1 MNCFRTISASLF
13 LLALPLLARAQ
24 NSPGQ
29 SEFSTYAPA
38 GPLDMVDMSTGNF
51 RLNIPVLEVPGPEGS
66 FALPLHYRAGIGLNQ
81 EASWV
86 GLGWSLNAGAIT
98 RTVNQFPDDANGEP
112 LVLINKNPGRRGWS
126 SNLGVLNLGW
136 DSQTGHQGNVDIG
149 FASANWNHGLRGASV
164 AGVGYQKGE
173 GLKFSLMQMA
183 SAALTVATA
192 GTTSAIAKAVGVTG
206 KAAATGVDVGFSAVV
221 GAAVAQ
227 AIGNLTGPSSKA
239 GGYTRV
245 TQRFEKHG
253 GLFTNYWIFID
264 NSSTQ
269 KMYGPLYFQ
278 NLGAGANSGAPE
290 IKYGPNLYKGSTAAG
305 QAGVFYSSEQ
315 NSTTSTSYRQE
326 VSADVSLP
334 VKPFDPYEKNNMR
347 PLSVTYDNFT
357 VSGPGVSGSIRP
369 YRLDVG
375 SVAFPRQMNDEH
387 FKYNLVPFAQQRAE
401 FIYEGSAANTYEHA
415 QGTGTNQGKL
425 GISQQWQ
432 DKGNLI
438 LDDKLLYDGATR
450 VQPDR
455 YGLKGGRL
463 AQGRQVEYFTNAEI
477 NQAGTAAPAVQG
489 KFLDFAAPESYTV
502 NQPII
507 TGYTQPCGAA
517 LACDEQPEPIYQ
529 DNFVTVS
536 NRFRAGLPAQG
547 IGAFVI
553 TAEDG
558 TRYHFALPVY
568 HYKQFSKSWNVGK
581 PAEYTSE
588 KMGYDGSPYAY
599 ATAWLLTAIT
609 GPDFVDK
616 GVKGVLDDA
625 DEGRWVKFE
634 YGRFSSQ
641 FKWRAPY
648 QGNATVDNGYTTLP
662 DGKPAPTYEA
672 YSEGY
677 KETYYLNA
685 ISTRSHTA
693 LFIKDVRQDGRGHY
707 SGNTTRNPNLGINE
721 KEPASSLRLSEI
733 VLLPNED
740 YQQLKTAYGFG
751 TNTANNAAT
760 RNAALLGATDSFDK
774 VFDTGDLDANPDAR
788 AYLRR
793 QQLKRLQFHY
803 SYRLCPGTDNSFASA
818 KAAPAPGADA
828 CQRRG
833 KLTLESFSTL
843 GANDARLIPDFK
855 FEYGYNPAYDAEKY
869 DAYGFYKRERVK
881 KDNLLVNQSSAAV
894 NAEGQSQASEDG
906 SAWSLKR
913 LRNPLG
919 SVMEVSYERDQ
930 YAAVS
935 DSATNQ
941 HITFQDV
948 GKLYS
953 GSGGSRVDPS
963 GLFTATESNTTGPTR
978 VDLRKLYKVNDVIT
992 IRGKITNRYN
1002 VTDAGRPG
1010 TYPIRCAQDY
1020 YNYHRITDVTATT
1033 IQIADPPTHTGAATP
1048 GGPEFPGR
1056 DCTGGA
1062 AAPQFNSTSFAGFVD
1077 FVFKKDVAEN
1087 KNGGDIRVASISV
1100 QGADVLPQQTRYRY
1114 TNALREG
1121 FNSTG
1126 VLSKE
1131 PDKAKYVKLPEI
1143 TDSPD
1148 YPVTPVIYGEVTELR
1163 GTFRNAAGQPDDQA
1177 IDVRTVY
1184 GFYTPT
1190 LDMVSQTKT
1199 DLTELPGATARYP
1212 NYKPKNYKV
1221 GLSMANNLTQVNTA
1235 LIGQPKWVRSFDKRG
1250 VQEQETTYNYATD
1263 ISNDAGLPHQG
1274 YFSEGT
1280 LLSEMIKLTGT
1291 DNTDRAE
1298 ERWFSLNK
1306 SVKTVVPTY
1315 LVGTTTTA
1323 GGIRSESQTVR
1334 YDFLS
1339 AAPLATE
1346 TVNALGLRLRSEQT
1360 PAYKLA
1366 AYANMGPLVL
1376 AAGNKHMLSQTA
1388 ATSVSK
1394 VLADGTLAPLGAA
1407 ATTWQ
1412 RTWTT
1417 DRTFSATQKQ
1427 YAEATAPDPV
1437 WRLQRSFAWQGKK
1450 LNPDGTLAGFVP
1462 FSWGNPTAAGQNA
1475 GWVQQAEITHY
1486 DRYSRPLQT
1495 QDINGLPAAEKAGY
1509 GQQYTLTGAANARYV
1524 EMAYSGAED
1533 QVPAGAETHFGGEV
1547 QDGGRRSA
1555 DQHHTG
1561 AYSSLLAAGQTGFT
1575 YRAPVGN
1582 TSGVRTDR
1590 TYRAS
1595 VWVYDNAAA
1604 PGLRLYFALNGTTVQ
1619 EIGVADA
1626 TTKRAGNWLLLNLYA
1641 KLAGAD
1647 GGKQLTVGCRNGGSG
1662 AAYVDDFRF
1671 HPVDAP
1677 LTASVYDPHT
1687 KQVTYALDN
1696 DNLYTQYEYDAAGKP
1711 VRVFQE
1717 VLTPPGSAPG
1727 AERRRVQESAYN
1739 YAHLRDANWVPT
1751 DNVRNKPGAT
1761 GSPAAQEAE
1770 ERDAN
1775 TASATYG
1782 QTRWVAVTTAT
1793 ACVPCTGPHARVVN
1807 GRCELPPRQCVSSE
1821 KLQDGTY
1828 RNSYEYIYSD
1838 GIRSSLDIQIEGVS
1852 CK

>member
-1 MNCFRTISASLF
+1 
-13 LLALPLLARAQ
+13 
-24 NSPGQ
+24 
-29 SEFSTYAPA
+29 
-38 GPLDMVDMSTGNF
+38 MVDLSTGNF

-98 RTVNQFPDDANGEP
+98 RMVNQFPDDANGEP
-112 LVLINKNPGRRGWS
+112 LVIINKNPITRGWYARKG
-126 SNLGVLNLGW
+126 LINLGW
-136 DSQTGHQGNVDIG
+136 DQQAGHVGNVDIG
-149 FASANWNHGLRGASV
+149 VASVGWKNGLNSASV
-164 AGVGYQKGE
+164 AGFGYEQGKGATFSVTQLAAAVATVVTVGTSSGI
-173 GLKFSLMQMA
+173 
-183 SAALTVATA
+183 SAAM
-192 GTTSAIAKAVGVTG
+192 GVSG
-206 KAAATGVDVGFSAVV
+206 KAAATGVEIGVGSATSVALAQ
-221 GAAVAQ
+221 GA
-227 AIGNLTGPSSKA
+227 GSFMGPSSKG

-245 TQRFEKHG
+245 TQNYEKKG
-253 GLFTNYWIFID
+253 FFLGSYTNYWIFID

-278 NLGAGANSGAPE
+278 NLGAGANSGAVE
-290 IKYGPNLYKGSTAAG
+290 RGYGPNLYKGSTAAG
-305 QAGVFYSSEQ
+305 KAGVFYSFEQ
-315 NSTTSTSYRQE
+315 NSTTGTSYRQE

-357 VSGPGVSGSIRP
+357 VSGPGVSGNIRP

-415 QGTGTNQGKL
+415 QGTGANQGRL

-455 YGLKGGRL
+455 YGLKSGRL

-477 NQAGTAAPAVQG
+477 NQAGTAAPAAQG
-489 KFLDFAAPESYTV
+489 KFLDFAAPVSKSV
-502 NQPII
+502 NQPKII
-507 TGYTQPCGAA
+507 GYTNPCGADKT
-517 LACDEQPEPIYQ
+517 CDTPREPIYQ
-529 DNFVTVS
+529 DNFVTVP
-536 NRFRAGLPAQG
+536 NEFRAGLPAQG
-547 IGAFVI
+547 VGAFVI

-568 HYKQFSKSWNVGK
+568 HYKQFFKSWNVGK
-581 PAEYTSE
+581 PAEYTSQ

-616 GVKGVLDDA
+616 GIKGVLDDA
-625 DEGRWVKFE
+625 DEGRWVRFE
-634 YGRFSSQ
+634 YGKFSAQ
-641 FKWRAPY
+641 FKWRVPY
-648 QGNATVDNGYTTLP
+648 QGNATVDNGYKYLP

-707 SGNTTRNPNLGINE
+707 SGNTTRNPNLGISE

-774 VFDTGDLDANPDAR
+774 VFDTGDLTANANAL

-855 FEYGYNPAYDAEKY
+855 FEYGYNPAYNAEKY
-869 DAYGFYKRERVK
+869 DAYGFYKRERTK
-881 KDNLLVNQSSAAV
+881 QGDDLFVNQGTTAV

-935 DSATNQ
+935 G
-941 HITFQDV
+941 IP
-948 GKLYS
+948 
-953 GSGGSRVDPS
+953 SRASQGILFKDKGVANNPS
-963 GLFTATESNTTGPTR
+963 GTFTAYNAATGAPAT
-978 VDLRKLYKVNDVIT
+978 VDLRTLYQVGNMLHVQGT
-992 IRGKITNRYN
+992 IKNRYKIP
-1002 VTDAGRPG
+1002 AGAAFNTMYCSRG
-1010 TYPIRCAQDY
+1010 YEQD
-1020 YNYHRITDVTATT
+1020 HRILSVTASTLQLDNPPPARVPPNGPT
-1033 IQIADPPTHTGAATP
+1033 GPPTNGQLPYGEEQCAALP
-1048 GGPEFPGR
+1048 PVPQGQYDGFEEFTFEAKLIQNR
-1056 DCTGGA
+1056 
-1062 AAPQFNSTSFAGFVD
+1062 
-1077 FVFKKDVAEN
+1077 
-1087 KNGGDIRVASISV
+1087 NGGDIRVAKVSV
-1100 QGADVLPQQTRYRY
+1100 QGNDSPAQQIRYRY
-1114 TNALREG
+1114 ASAAGGTAA
-1121 FNSTG
+1121 NSTG
-1126 VLSKE
+1126 VLAQE
-1131 PDKAKYVKLPEI
+1131 PETAKYTTLPDLA
-1143 TDSPD
+1143 DSPD

-1199 DLTELPGATARYP
+1199 DITERTIYEAGYP
-1212 NYKPKNYKV
+1212 NYGAYRV
-1221 GLSMANNLTQVNTA
+1221 GLSMANNVTQVKTA

-1250 VQEQETTYNYATD
+1250 VQEQETTYNYAND
-1263 ISNDAGLPHQG
+1263 ITNDANLPHQG
-1274 YFSEGT
+1274 YFAEGT
-1280 LLSEMIKLTGT
+1280 LLSEMIKVTGT
-1291 DNTDRAE
+1291 DNTQTAE
-1298 ERWFSLNK
+1298 SRWFSLNK

-1315 LVGTTTTA
+1315 LVGTTTNA
-1323 GGIRSESQTVR
+1323 GGIRSESKTVR

-1339 AAPLATE
+1339 AAPLVTE
-1346 TVNALGLRLRSEQT
+1346 AVNALGLRFRSEQT
-1360 PAYKLA
+1360 PAYQLA
-1366 AYANMGPLVL
+1366 AYASMGPLVL
-1376 AAGNKHMLSQTA
+1376 GTGNKHMLTQTA

-1407 ATTWQ
+1407 TTTWQ
-1412 RTWTT
+1412 RYWAT
-1417 DRTFSATQKQ
+1417 DRTFNATQKQ

-1450 LNPDGTLAGFVP
+1450 LNADGTLAGFVP
-1462 FSWGNPTAAGQNA
+1462 FSWGNPTAAGQSA

-1533 QVPAGAETHFGGEV
+1533 QVPAGSDTHFGGEV

-1575 YRAPVGN
+1575 YRASVGDYKDI
-1582 TSGVRTDR
+1582 RTNR

-1604 PGLRLYFALNGTTVQ
+1604 PGVRLYFALNGTTVQ

-1641 KLAGAD
+1641 KLTGAD
-1647 GGKQLTVGCRNGGSG
+1647 GGKQLTVGCRNGGAG

-1696 DNLYTQYEYDAAGKP
+1696 DNLYTQYEYDPAGQP

-1717 VLTPPGSAPG
+1717 VLTTPGSAPG

-1751 DNVRNKPGAT
+1751 DNLRPKPNSTAN
-1761 GSPAAQEAE
+1761 PAAQEAE
-1770 ERDAN
+1770 EQDRN
-1775 TASATYG
+1775 TVSPTYG
-1782 QTRWVAVTTAT
+1782 QTHWVAVTTAT
-1793 ACVPCTGPHARVVN
+1793 ACVPCTGPYARVIN

-1821 KLQDGTY
+1821 KLPDGTY
-1828 RNSYEYIYSD
+1828 RNSYEYVYSD
-1838 GIRSSLDIQIEGVS
+1838 GSRSSLDIQIEGTS

>member
-1 MNCFRTISASLF
+1 MKHLSASLF

-38 GPLDMVDMSTGNF
+38 GPLDMVDLSTGNF

-66 FALPLHYRAGIGLNQ
+66 FELPLHYRAGIGLNQ

-98 RTVNQFPDDANGEP
+98 RMVNQFPDDANGEP

-149 FASANWNHGLRGASV
+149 VASANWQHGLRGASV
-164 AGVGYQKGE
+164 AGLGYQQGE
-173 GLKFSLMQMA
+173 GLKINPLQTIN
-183 SAALTVATA
+183 AALTIASAGTA
-192 GTTSAIAKAVGVTG
+192 GTLSKALGVAG

-221 GAAVAQ
+221 GATVAQ
-227 AIGNLTGPSSKA
+227 AIGNVTGPSSKA
-239 GGYTRV
+239 GGYNRV

-278 NLGAGANSGAPE
+278 NLGAGANSGAVE
-290 IKYGPNLYKGSTAAG
+290 RGYGPNLYKGSAAAG
-305 QAGVFYSSEQ
+305 KAGVFYSSEQ
-315 NSTTSTSYRQE
+315 NSTTGTSYRQE

-357 VSGPGVSGSIRP
+357 VSGPGVSGNIRP

-401 FIYEGSAANTYEHA
+401 FIYEGSASNTYEHP
-415 QGTGTNQGKL
+415 QGTGANQGHL

-477 NQAGTAAPAVQG
+477 IGQAGSPTPAAQG
-489 KFLDFAAPESYTV
+489 KFLDFAAPVSKTV
-502 NQPII
+502 RQGKIV
-507 TGYTQPCGAA
+507 GYTTTPCGAQVS
-517 LACDEQPEPIYQ
+517 CDTPPEPIYEYT
-529 DNFVTVS
+529 DVTVP
-536 NRFRAGLPAQG
+536 NEFRAGLPAQG
-547 IGAFVI
+547 VGAFVI

-558 TRYHFALPVY
+558 TRYHFTLPVY
-568 HYKQFSKSWNVGK
+568 HYKQFSKSWNLGK
-581 PAEYTSE
+581 PEEYTSE
-588 KMGYDGSPYAY
+588 KMGYNNSPYAY

-648 QGNATVDNGYTTLP
+648 QGNATVDNGYATLP

-677 KETYYLNA
+677 KETYYLNS

-707 SGNTTRNPNLGINE
+707 SGSTTFNSDLGISE
-721 KEPASSLRLSEI
+721 KEPASSLKLSEI
-733 VLLPNED
+733 VLLTNED

-760 RNAALLGATDSFDK
+760 RNAAQLAAPDSFDK
-774 VFDTGDLDANPDAR
+774 VFDTGDLTANANAL

-855 FEYGYNPAYDAEKY
+855 FEYGYNPTYNAEKY
-869 DAYGFYKRERVK
+869 DAYGFYKRERTRQG
-881 KDNLLVNQSSAAV
+881 DDLFVNQGTAAV
-894 NAEGQSQASEDG
+894 NTEGQSQASEDG

-930 YAAVS
+930 YSTVS
-935 DSATNQ
+935 GIFSSAIELQSDNSTLSNG
-941 HITFQDV
+941 ILRT
-948 GKLYS
+948 
-953 GSGGSRVDPS
+953 DPS
-963 GLFTATESNTTGPTR
+963 SKFDLTTWYKVGQDIELKGNFIGKFWVESNDPNDTYQEYNTCSYPYTG
-978 VDLRKLYKVNDVIT
+978 K
-992 IRGKITNRYN
+992 
-1002 VTDAGRPG
+1002 
-1010 TYPIRCAQDY
+1010 
-1020 YNYHRITDVTATT
+1020 HRILEVYAHS
-1033 IQIADPPTHTGAATP
+1033 IKIANPPTLETNP
-1048 GGPEFPGR
+1048 
-1056 DCTGGA
+1056 
-1062 AAPQFNSTSFAGFVD
+1062 APCINSSPTIHAD
-1077 FVFKKDVAEN
+1077 FVEYQGFSAQFSVPKDI
-1087 KNGGDIRVASISV
+1087 NGGDIRVARISIQV
-1100 QGADVLPQQTRYRY
+1100 ENNAPQQTRYSY
-1114 TNALREG
+1114 INTKFGTG

-1126 VLSKE
+1126 VISKE
-1131 PDKAKYVKLPEI
+1131 PEKASTTTVTNSALLNPE
-1143 TDSPD
+1143 
-1148 YPVTPVIYGEVTELR
+1148 YPATPVIYGEVTELR

-1190 LDMVSQTKT
+1190 LDMISQTKT
-1199 DLTELPGATARYP
+1199 DVTELTDNVADYP
-1212 NYKPKNYKV
+1212 NYKGTNFMYRV

-1235 LIGQPKWVRSFDKRG
+1235 LIGQPRWVRSFDKRG
-1250 VQEQETTYNYATD
+1250 VQEQETTYNYAND
-1263 ISNDAGLPHQG
+1263 ISNDANLPHQG
-1274 YFSEGT
+1274 YFAEGT

-1291 DNTDRAE
+1291 VKTDHDE
-1298 ERWFSLNK
+1298 SRWFSLNK

-1315 LVGTTTTA
+1315 LVGTTTNA
-1323 GGIRSESQTVR
+1323 GGIRNESKTVR

-1339 AAPLATE
+1339 AAPLVTE
-1346 TVNALGLRLRSEQT
+1346 AVNALGLRFRSEQT

-1437 WRLQRSFAWQGKK
+1437 WRLQRSFAWQGRK

-1547 QDGGRRSA
+1547 QDGGRQSA

-1647 GGKQLTVGCRNGGSG
+1647 GGKQLTVGCRNAGTG
-1662 AAYVDDFRF
+1662 AAYADDFRF

-1751 DNVRNKPGAT
+1751 DNVRYQT
-1761 GSPAAQEAE
+1761 TSSGSVNPAAQEAE

-1782 QTRWVAVTTAT
+1782 QTRWIAATTAPT
-1793 ACVPCTGPHARVVN
+1793 CVTCQGNDRYIK
-1807 GRCELPPRQCVSSE
+1807 GRCESPLIDCVSSVR
-1821 KLQDGTY
+1821 QTDGKYKNT
-1828 RNSYEYIYSD
+1828 YEYRYSD
-1838 GIRSSLDIQIEGVS
+1838 GSTIDPVTKLESAPCTL
-1852 CK
+1852 